1 MIFCATHR
9 NVSEKNQMLA
19 RCSRK
24 GQTKAVHVYEIE
36 AANSM
41 IDALMTNGANKKEKV
56 VYEMMRYLRRP
67 ENELL
72 VFPFI
77 NRIFTSGAYVHDWE
91 DEWEDELST

>member
-1 MIFCATHR
+1 
-9 NVSEKNQMLA
+9 
-19 RCSRK
+19 
-24 GQTKAVHVYEIE
+24 
-36 AANSM
+36 M

-67 ENELL
+67 EGELP

-77 NRIFTSGAYVHDWE
+77 NRIFTHAAYVHDWK